1 MIDMDRIEHG
11 VLGAL
16 ISLGLYGLIKYTR
29 RENPT
34 VQGALGSIVLGG
46 FAGVLPDLLEPAT
59 NPNHRSFFHSSFLL
73 SILAYGNQKVWES
86 QTVTSDQKLAVSLF
100 SVAFGT
106 HLVSDS
112 ATPKSIPV
120 IF

>member
-1 MIDMDRIEHG
+1 VDRIEHG
-11 VLGAL
+11 ILGAF
-16 ISLGLYGLIKYTR
+16 ISLSLYGLYKHMR

-34 VQGALGSIVLGG
+34 IGGALGSVVLGG

-59 NPNHRSFFHSSFLL
+59 SPNHRSFFHSSILL
-73 SILAYGNQKVWES
+73 SILAQGNQKVWQS
-86 QTVTSDQKLAVSLF
+86 KTVTSDQKLAVSLF
-100 SVAFGT
+100 SAAFGS

-112 ATPKSIPV
+112 ATPKRIPI

>member
-1 MIDMDRIEHG
+1 VTNIDKVEHG
-11 VLGAL
+11 ILGAL
-16 ISLGLYGLIKYTR
+16 ISLGLYGLYKYTR

-34 VQGALGSIVLGG
+34 IRGALGSVVLGG

-59 NPNHRSFFHSSFLL
+59 SPNHRSFFHSSILV
-73 SILAYGNQKVWES
+73 SALAYGNQKLWQS
-86 QTVTSDQKLAVSLF
+86 RTLTSDQKLAISLF
-100 SVAFGT
+100 SVAFGS

-112 ATPKSIPV
+112 ATAKSIPI

>member
-1 MIDMDRIEHG
+1 VDRIEHG
-11 VLGAL
+11 ILGAF
-16 ISLGLYGLIKYTR
+16 ISLGVYGVHKHMR

-34 VQGALGSIVLGG
+34 IRGALGSVVLGG

-59 NPNHRSFFHSSFLL
+59 SPNHRSFFHSSILL
-73 SILAYGNQKVWES
+73 SILTLGNQKVWQS

-100 SVAFGT
+100 SAAFGS

-112 ATPKSIPV
+112 ATPKRIPI